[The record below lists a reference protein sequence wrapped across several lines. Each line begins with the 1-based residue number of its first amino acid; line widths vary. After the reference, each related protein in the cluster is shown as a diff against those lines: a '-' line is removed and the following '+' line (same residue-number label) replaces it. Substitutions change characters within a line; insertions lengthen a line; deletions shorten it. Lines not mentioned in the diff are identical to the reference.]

1 MNSEPMSRLTSGFGS
16 DEANLENHS
25 FKVRP
30 DGAFIVPK
38 HIADILTSDGHSGFT
53 EHADDERTLSE
64 IKLLASVLQDQTMRT
79 SILAAITSRKLLAL
93 Q

>member
-1 MNSEPMSRLTSGFGS
+1 MTEPMIRITNTQGS

-30 DGAFIVPK
+30 DNCFIVPR
-38 HIADILTSDGHSGFT
+38 HIADILTSDGHSGFV
-53 EHADDERTLSE
+53 EHADDESTVRE
-64 IKLLASVLQDQTMRT
+64 IKLLVSVLADRPLAN
-79 SILAAITSRKLLAL
+79 SINGAILSRKLLAL

>member
-1 MNSEPMSRLTSGFGS
+1 MTESLVRLTNNQGA

-30 DGAFIVPK
+30 DNCFIVPR
-38 HIADILTSDGHSGFT
+38 HIADILTSDGHSGFV
-53 EHADDERTLSE
+53 EHADDESTVAQ
-64 IKLLASVLQDQTMRT
+64 IKLLASILQDRT
-79 SILAAITSRKLLAL
+79 LANSINSAILSRKLLSL